1 MRKGYEQTFLRD
13 IQMAN
18 STWKDS
24 VHYYREMKSQTT
36 MSLSVAAHIRKQYWE
51 AKVRGESTFK
61 TMEILSQRTTT
72 KKKKTTEISLLKDN
86 QNQQQHNY

>member
-61 TMEILSQRTTT
+61 TMEILSQRT
-72 KKKKTTEISLLKDN
+72 KKKKPEISLLKDN